1 MKSWPT
7 AVMGI
12 ETLLATEALSSFLLR
27 HFDFL
32 NDWTGAVYI
41 LVLVA
46 FASVKFV
53 AYDDAKQEGYREAK
67 AIYEKQDK

>member
-1 MKSWPT
+1 MKSWKI

-12 ETLLATEALSSFLLR
+12 ETLLATEALFSFLER
-27 HFDFL
+27 HL
-32 NDWTGAVYI
+32 SAHGNWTSAVFI

-46 FASVKFV
+46 FAGVKF
-53 AYDDAKQEGYREAK
+53 ASYDDAKQEGYREAK